1 MSKTVQRLETKES
14 IDERT
19 QRVLRGIIEGYI
31 TSNEP
36 VGSRS
41 LSKSLE
47 MGLSPA
53 TIRNIM
59 SDLSDMGFLMQ
70 LHTSAGRIPTDKAY
84 RFYVDQVV
92 VANQLTRK
100 LQKRIQE
107 VTQEGGMS
115 QVEDL
120 LISTTRLLAGL
131 TQFVCLTS
139 SPRVETSI
147 LRRIE
152 FIRLSSQQILV
163 VLVTR
168 NGQVRNKIIATTED
182 LSQDFLNTV
191 SSFLNEQF
199 HNRSIHE
206 IRQQIL
212 ESMVE
217 DKERY
222 DRLLAQAVRLG
233 KKAFEL
239 EDAPEVYI
247 EGQHNLIF
255 SERFRNL
262 NSARG
267 LMDAFEHKSMI
278 MNLLDSAVEADG
290 IQIYIGIENEL
301 ESFQDCTMVKAQ
313 YSDQN
318 NVLGTIGVI
327 GPTNMDYQTVIP
339 VVDFTARIL
348 SQTITQQSS
357 SCD

>member
-1 MSKTVQRLETKES
+1 
-14 IDERT
+14 
-19 QRVLRGIIEGYI
+19 
-31 TSNEP
+31 
-36 VGSRS
+36 
-41 LSKSLE
+41 
-47 MGLSPA
+47 
-53 TIRNIM
+53 
-59 SDLSDMGFLMQ
+59 MQ

-107 VTQEGGMS
+107 ATKEGGMN

-199 HNRSIHE
+199 HNRNLHE

-233 KKAFEL
+233 KK
-239 EDAPEVYI
+239 
-247 EGQHNLIF
+247 
-255 SERFRNL
+255 SFR
-262 NSARG
+262 
-267 LMDAFEHKSMI
+267 
-278 MNLLDSAVEADG
+278 
-290 IQIYIGIENEL
+290 IGKCSGSL
-301 ESFQDCTMVKAQ
+301 YRRPAQ
-313 YSDQN
+313 
-318 NVLGTIGVI
+318 
-327 GPTNMDYQTVIP
+327 P
-339 VVDFTARIL
+339 DF
-348 SQTITQQSS
+348 
-357 SCD
+357 